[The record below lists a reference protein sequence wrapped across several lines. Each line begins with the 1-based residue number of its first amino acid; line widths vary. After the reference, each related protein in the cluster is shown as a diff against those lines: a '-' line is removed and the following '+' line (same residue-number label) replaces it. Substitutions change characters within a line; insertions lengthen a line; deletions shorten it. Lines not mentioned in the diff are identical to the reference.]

1 VNIPPTPTSAAPRPA
16 LRRRRRDH
24 DPAPST
30 PRSTKRR
37 RRKKLLG
44 PQMLVV
50 TVAIGERT
58 FKTLERLYPPTRW
71 IGGRLTPG
79 KPCIARMSGGKGC
92 SRGKRA
98 LPCAHQL
105 TI

>member
-58 FKTLERLYPPTRW
+58 FKTLERLYPRPD
-71 IGGRLTPG
+71 G
-79 KPCIARMSGGKGC
+79 
-92 SRGKRA
+92 
-98 LPCAHQL
+98 
-105 TI
+105 